1 MKTKDEIIEIAH
13 TKERMRKDNFTDEET
28 RKYAKENKIEVRVV
42 KHALKTGEEEYL
54 ITNLKEFSYE
64 EIFEIYGKRWNI
76 ETLYDNL
83 KNKLQ
88 IEKFTSSKED
98 IIKQDI
104 YASTFVYNMVQTMK
118 NEAQEK
124 IEQKKYKY
132 EMKIN
137 TNVSI
142 GLFKNEMIEILL
154 EDNNI
159 KRLRKYNKL
168 SKKIL
173 KYRIPIRKDREYEI
187 KWRPDNKNSYNK
199 LKSF

>member
-1 MKTKDEIIEIAH
+1 MIK
-13 TKERMRKDNFTDEET
+13 
-28 RKYAKENKIEVRVV
+28 AK
-42 KHALKTGEEEYL
+42 
-54 ITNLKEFSYE
+54 
-64 EIFEIYGKRWNI
+64 
-76 ETLYDNL
+76 
-83 KNKLQ
+83 
-88 IEKFTSSKED
+88 
-98 IIKQDI
+98 
-104 YASTFVYNMVQTMK
+104 
-118 NEAQEK
+118 EK

-154 EDNNI
+154 EDSNI

>member
-1 MKTKDEIIEIAH
+1 M
-13 TKERMRKDNFTDEET
+13 
-28 RKYAKENKIEVRVV
+28 
-42 KHALKTGEEEYL
+42 
-54 ITNLKEFSYE
+54 
-64 EIFEIYGKRWNI
+64 YGKRWNI

-199 LKSF
+199 LKSFQYT